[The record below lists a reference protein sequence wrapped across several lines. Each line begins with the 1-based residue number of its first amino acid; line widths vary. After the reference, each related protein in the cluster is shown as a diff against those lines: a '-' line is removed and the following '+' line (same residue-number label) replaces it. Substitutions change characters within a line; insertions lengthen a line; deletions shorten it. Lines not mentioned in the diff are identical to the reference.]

1 MKKLVKRY
9 IAESGLL
16 LIGILWGM
24 GFVTVK
30 IGLNA
35 GMNTFYLMWLRF
47 LGSFVLLSIL
57 FRKKIKKV
65 SKDDLKAGVIL
76 GIIQYFGY
84 VFQTYGA
91 AYTTVGKNAFFTAI
105 NVIIVPYIFW
115 ILNKKRPDIFSFSAS
130 IICLIGVGIMSLDG
144 NLSFTHLNKG
154 DVMTIISAFFFALQV
169 AYTGYFGR
177 KVHPMNLVL
186 LQMLVGG
193 LMFAVTQ
200 LVTSGISEVTPLHGK
215 TLIAMIY
222 IIVFSTAIPML
233 LQTYCQRLTTAT
245 RASILMSTESMF
257 APVFAFFILGEMMSL
272 RVALGAALILFAVIV
287 SETKLG
293 LVKEEDL
300 ETLK

>member
-91 AYTTVGKNAFFTAI
+91 AHTTVGKNAFFTAI

-169 AYTGYFGR
+169 AYTGHFGR

-193 LMFAVTQ
+193 LLFAGTQ
-200 LVTSGISEVTPLHGK
+200 FATSGLREVIPLHGE
-215 TLIAMIY
+215 TLMAIIY
-222 IIVFSTAIPML
+222 AVVFSTAIPML
-233 LQTYCQRLTTAT
+233 LQIYCQRLTTAT

-257 APVFAFFILGEMMSL
+257 APIFAFFVLGEIMTL
-272 RVALGAALILFAVIV
+272 RVALGAAFILFSVVV

-293 LVKEEDL
+293 MVKETDL
-300 ETLK
+300 

>member
-65 SKDDLKAGVIL
+65 SKDDLKAGLIL

-91 AYTTVGKNAFFTAI
+91 AHTTVGKNAFFTAI

-115 ILNKKRPDIFSFSAS
+115 MLNKKRPDIFSFSAS
-130 IICLIGVGIMSLDG
+130 IICLIGVGIMSLDS
-144 NLSFTHLNKG
+144 NLNFTHLNKG

-193 LMFAVTQ
+193 LLFAGTQ
-200 LVTSGISEVTPLHGK
+200 FATSGLREVIPLHGE
-215 TLIAMIY
+215 TLMAIIY
-222 IIVFSTAIPML
+222 AVVFSTAIPML
-233 LQTYCQRLTTAT
+233 LQIYCQRLTTAT

-257 APVFAFFILGEMMSL
+257 APIFAFLVLGEMMTL
-272 RVALGAALILFAVIV
+272 RVALGAVFILFSVVV

-293 LVKEEDL
+293 MVKEANL
-300 ETLK
+300 

>member
-91 AYTTVGKNAFFTAI
+91 ANTTVGKNAFFTAI

-130 IICLIGVGIMSLDG
+130 IICLIGVGIMSLDS
-144 NLSFTHLNKG
+144 NLNFTHLNKG

-193 LMFAVTQ
+193 LLFAGTQ
-200 LVTSGISEVTPLHGK
+200 FATSGLREVIPLHGE
-215 TLIAMIY
+215 TLMAIIY
-222 IIVFSTAIPML
+222 AVVFSTAIPML
-233 LQTYCQRLTTAT
+233 LQIYCQRLTTAT

-257 APVFAFFILGEMMSL
+257 APIFAFFVLGEIMTL
-272 RVALGAALILFAVIV
+272 RVALGAVFILFSVVV

-293 LVKEEDL
+293 LVKEAKL
-300 ETLK
+300 

>member
-91 AYTTVGKNAFFTAI
+91 ANTTVGKNAFFTAI

-130 IICLIGVGIMSLDG
+130 IICLIGVGIMSLDS
-144 NLSFTHLNKG
+144 NLNFTHLNKG

-193 LMFAVTQ
+193 LLFAGTQ
-200 LVTSGISEVTPLHGK
+200 FATSGLREVIPLHGE
-215 TLIAMIY
+215 TLMAIIY
-222 IIVFSTAIPML
+222 AVVFSTAIPML
-233 LQTYCQRLTTAT
+233 LQIYCQRLTTAT
-245 RASILMSTESMF
+245 KASILMSTESMF
-257 APVFAFFILGEMMSL
+257 APVFAFFILGEMMTL
-272 RVALGAALILFAVIV
+272 RVALGAIFILFSVVV

-293 LVKEEDL
+293 LVKEAKL
-300 ETLK
+300 

>member
-47 LGSFVLLSIL
+47 LGSFMLLSIL

-91 AYTTVGKNAFFTAI
+91 ANTTVGKNAFFTAI

-130 IICLIGVGIMSLDG
+130 IICMIGVGIMSLDG

-193 LMFAVTQ
+193 LLFAGTQ
-200 LVTSGISEVTPLHGK
+200 FATSGLREVIPLHGE
-215 TLIAMIY
+215 TLMAIIY
-222 IIVFSTAIPML
+222 AVVFSTAIPML
-233 LQTYCQRLTTAT
+233 LQIYCQRLTTAT

-257 APVFAFFILGEMMSL
+257 APIFAFFVLGEIMTL
-272 RVALGAALILFAVIV
+272 RVALGAVFILFSVVV

-293 LVKEEDL
+293 MVKETDL
-300 ETLK
+300 

>member
-91 AYTTVGKNAFFTAI
+91 AHTTVGKNAFFTAI

-130 IICLIGVGIMSLDG
+130 IICLIGVGIMSLDS
-144 NLSFTHLNKG
+144 NLNFTHLNKG

-193 LMFAVTQ
+193 LLFAGTQ
-200 LVTSGISEVTPLHGK
+200 FATSGLREVIPLRGE
-215 TLIAMIY
+215 TLMAIIY
-222 IIVFSTAIPML
+222 AVVFSTAIPML
-233 LQTYCQRLTTAT
+233 LQIYCQRLTTPT
-245 RASILMSTESMF
+245 KASILMSTESMF
-257 APVFAFFILGEMMSL
+257 APIFAFFVLGEMMTL
-272 RVALGAALILFAVIV
+272 RVALGAVFILFSVVV

-293 LVKEEDL
+293 MVKEADL
-300 ETLK
+300 

>member
-65 SKDDLKAGVIL
+65 SKDDLKAGLIL

-91 AYTTVGKNAFFTAI
+91 AHTTVGKNAFFTAI

-186 LQMLVGG
+186 LQMLIGG
-193 LMFAVTQ
+193 LLFAGTQ
-200 LVTSGISEVTPLHGK
+200 FATSGLREVIPLHGE
-215 TLIAMIY
+215 TLMAIIY
-222 IIVFSTAIPML
+222 AVVFSTAIPML
-233 LQTYCQRLTTAT
+233 LQIYCQRLTTAT

-257 APVFAFFILGEMMSL
+257 APIFAFLVLGEMMTL
-272 RVALGAALILFAVIV
+272 RVALGAVFILFSVVV

-293 LVKEEDL
+293 MVKEANL
-300 ETLK
+300 

>member
-91 AYTTVGKNAFFTAI
+91 ANTTVGKNAFFTAI

-115 ILNKKRPDIFSFSAS
+115 MLNKKRPDIFSFSAS
-130 IICLIGVGIMSLDG
+130 IICLIGVGIMSLDS
-144 NLSFTHLNKG
+144 NLNFTHLNKG

-186 LQMLVGG
+186 LQMLIGG
-193 LMFAVTQ
+193 LLFAGTQ
-200 LVTSGISEVTPLHGK
+200 FATSGLREVIPLHGE
-215 TLIAMIY
+215 TLMAIIY
-222 IIVFSTAIPML
+222 AVVFSTAIPML
-233 LQTYCQRLTTAT
+233 LQIYCQRLTTAT
-245 RASILMSTESMF
+245 KASILMSTESMF
-257 APVFAFFILGEMMSL
+257 APIFAFFVLGEIMTL
-272 RVALGAALILFAVIV
+272 RVALGAVFILFSVVV

-293 LVKEEDL
+293 LVKETDL
-300 ETLK
+300 

>member
-91 AYTTVGKNAFFTAI
+91 ANTTVGKNAFFTAI

-130 IICLIGVGIMSLDG
+130 IICLIGVGIMSIDG

-154 DVMTIISAFFFALQV
+154 DVITIISAFFFALQV

-193 LMFAVTQ
+193 LLFAGTQ
-200 LVTSGISEVTPLHGK
+200 FATSGLREVIPLHGE
-215 TLIAMIY
+215 TLMAIIY
-222 IIVFSTAIPML
+222 LVVFSTAIPMM
-233 LQTYCQRLTTAT
+233 LQIYCQRLTTAT
-245 RASILMSTESMF
+245 KASILMSTESMF
-257 APVFAFFILGEMMSL
+257 APVFAFFILGEMMTL
-272 RVALGAALILFAVIV
+272 RVALGAIFILFSVVV

-293 LVKEEDL
+293 LVKEAKL
-300 ETLK
+300 

>member
-91 AYTTVGKNAFFTAI
+91 ANTTVGKNAFFTAI

-130 IICLIGVGIMSLDG
+130 IICLIGVGIMSLDS
-144 NLSFTHLNKG
+144 NLNFTHLNKG

-193 LMFAVTQ
+193 LLFAGTQ
-200 LVTSGISEVTPLHGK
+200 FATSGLREVIPLHGE
-215 TLIAMIY
+215 TLMAIIY
-222 IIVFSTAIPML
+222 VVVFSTAIPML
-233 LQTYCQRLTTAT
+233 LQIYCQRLTTAT
-245 RASILMSTESMF
+245 KASILMSTESMF
-257 APVFAFFILGEMMSL
+257 APIFAFFVLGEMMTL
-272 RVALGAALILFAVIV
+272 RVALGAIFILFSVVV

-293 LVKEEDL
+293 LVKEAKL
-300 ETLK
+300 

>member
-65 SKDDLKAGVIL
+65 SKDDLKAGLIL

-91 AYTTVGKNAFFTAI
+91 ANTTVGKNAFFTAI

-130 IICLIGVGIMSLDG
+130 IICLIGVGIMSLDS
-144 NLSFTHLNKG
+144 NLNFTHLNKG

-193 LMFAVTQ
+193 LLFAGTQ
-200 LVTSGISEVTPLHGK
+200 FATSGLSEVIPLHGE
-215 TLIAMIY
+215 TLMAIIY
-222 IIVFSTAIPML
+222 LVVFSTAIPMM
-233 LQTYCQRLTTAT
+233 LQIYCQRLTTAT
-245 RASILMSTESMF
+245 KASILMSTESMF
-257 APVFAFFILGEMMSL
+257 APVFAFFILGEMMTL
-272 RVALGAALILFAVIV
+272 RVALGAIFILFSVVV

-293 LVKEEDL
+293 LVKEAKL
-300 ETLK
+300 

>member
-91 AYTTVGKNAFFTAI
+91 AHTTVGKNAFFTAI

-130 IICLIGVGIMSLDG
+130 IICLIGVGIMSLDS
-144 NLSFTHLNKG
+144 NLNFTHLNKG

-193 LMFAVTQ
+193 LLFAGTQ
-200 LVTSGISEVTPLHGK
+200 FATSGLREVVPLHGE
-215 TLIAMIY
+215 TLMAIIY
-222 IIVFSTAIPML
+222 AVVFSTAIPML
-233 LQTYCQRLTTAT
+233 LQIYCQRLTTAT

-257 APVFAFFILGEMMSL
+257 APIFAFFVLGEIMTL
-272 RVALGAALILFAVIV
+272 RVALGAVFILFSVVV

-293 LVKEEDL
+293 MVKETDL
-300 ETLK
+300 

>member
-91 AYTTVGKNAFFTAI
+91 AHTTVGKNAFFTAI

-130 IICLIGVGIMSLDG
+130 IICMIGVGIMSLDG
-144 NLSFTHLNKG
+144 NLSFTNLNKG
-154 DVMTIISAFFFALQV
+154 DVITIISAFFFALQV

-193 LMFAVTQ
+193 LLFAGTQ
-200 LVTSGISEVTPLHGK
+200 FATSGLREVIPLHGE
-215 TLIAMIY
+215 TLMAIIY
-222 IIVFSTAIPML
+222 AVVFSTAIPML
-233 LQTYCQRLTTAT
+233 LQIYCQRLTTAT

-257 APVFAFFILGEMMSL
+257 APIFAFFVLGEIMTL
-272 RVALGAALILFAVIV
+272 RVALGAVFILFSVVV

-293 LVKEEDL
+293 MVKETNL
-300 ETLK
+300 

>member
-1 MKKLVKRY
+1 MKKLVQRY

-16 LIGILWGM
+16 LLGILWGM

-91 AYTTVGKNAFFTAI
+91 AHTTVGKNAFFTAI

-115 ILNKKRPDIFSFSAS
+115 MLNKKKPDIFSFSAS
-130 IICLIGVGIMSLDG
+130 IICLIGVGIMSLDS
-144 NLSFTHLNKG
+144 NLNFTHLNKG

-193 LMFAVTQ
+193 LLFAGTQ
-200 LVTSGISEVTPLHGK
+200 FATSGLREVIPLHGE
-215 TLIAMIY
+215 TLMAIIY
-222 IIVFSTAIPML
+222 AVVFSTAIPML
-233 LQTYCQRLTTAT
+233 LQIYCQRLTTAT

-257 APVFAFFILGEMMSL
+257 APIFAFLVLGEMMTL
-272 RVALGAALILFAVIV
+272 RVALGAVFILFSVVV

-293 LVKEEDL
+293 MVKEANL
-300 ETLK
+300 

>member
-91 AYTTVGKNAFFTAI
+91 AHTTVGKNAFFTAI

-130 IICLIGVGIMSLDG
+130 IICMIGVGIMSLDG

-193 LMFAVTQ
+193 LMFAGTQ
-200 LVTSGISEVTPLHGK
+200 FATSGLSEVIPLHGE
-215 TLIAMIY
+215 TLMAIIY
-222 IIVFSTAIPML
+222 AVVFSTAIPML
-233 LQTYCQRLTTAT
+233 LQIYCQRLTTAT

-257 APVFAFFILGEMMSL
+257 APIFAFLVLGEMMTL
-272 RVALGAALILFAVIV
+272 RVALGAVFILFSVVV

-293 LVKEEDL
+293 MVKEANL
-300 ETLK
+300 

>member
-65 SKDDLKAGVIL
+65 SKDDLKAGLIL

-91 AYTTVGKNAFFTAI
+91 AHTTVGKNAFFTAI

-130 IICLIGVGIMSLDG
+130 IICLIGVGIMSLDS
-144 NLSFTHLNKG
+144 NLNFTHLNKG

-193 LMFAVTQ
+193 LLFAGTQ
-200 LVTSGISEVTPLHGK
+200 FATSGLREVIPLHGE
-215 TLIAMIY
+215 TLMAIIY
-222 IIVFSTAIPML
+222 AVVFSTAIPML
-233 LQTYCQRLTTAT
+233 LQIYCQRLTTAT

-257 APVFAFFILGEMMSL
+257 APIFAFLVLGEMMTL
-272 RVALGAALILFAVIV
+272 RVALGAVFILFSVVV

-293 LVKEEDL
+293 MVKEANL
-300 ETLK
+300 

>member
-65 SKDDLKAGVIL
+65 SKDDLKAGLIL

-91 AYTTVGKNAFFTAI
+91 AHTTVGKNAFFTAI

-130 IICLIGVGIMSLDG
+130 IICLIGVGIMSLDS
-144 NLSFTHLNKG
+144 NLNFTHLNKG

-193 LMFAVTQ
+193 LLFAGTQ
-200 LVTSGISEVTPLHGK
+200 FATSGLSEVIPLHGE
-215 TLIAMIY
+215 TLMAIIY
-222 IIVFSTAIPML
+222 AVVFSTAIPML
-233 LQTYCQRLTTAT
+233 LQIYCQRLTTPT
-245 RASILMSTESMF
+245 KASILMSTESMF
-257 APVFAFFILGEMMSL
+257 APIFAFFVLGEMMTL
-272 RVALGAALILFAVIV
+272 RVALGAIFILFSVVV

-293 LVKEEDL
+293 MVKEESL
-300 ETLK
+300 

>member
-24 GFVTVK
+24 GFVTVQ

-65 SKDDLKAGVIL
+65 SKDDLKAGIIL

-91 AYTTVGKNAFFTAI
+91 ANTTVGKNAFFTAI

-115 ILNKKRPDIFSFSAS
+115 MLNKKRPDIFSFSAS
-130 IICLIGVGIMSLDG
+130 IICLIGVGIMSLDS
-144 NLSFTHLNKG
+144 NLNFTHLNKG

-193 LMFAVTQ
+193 LLFAGTQ
-200 LVTSGISEVTPLHGK
+200 FATSGLREVIPLHGE
-215 TLIAMIY
+215 TLMAIIY
-222 IIVFSTAIPML
+222 AVVFSTAIPML
-233 LQTYCQRLTTAT
+233 LQIYCQRLTTAT

-257 APVFAFFILGEMMSL
+257 APIFAFLVLGEMMTL
-272 RVALGAALILFAVIV
+272 RVALGAVFILFSVVV

-293 LVKEEDL
+293 MVKEANL
-300 ETLK
+300 

>member
-91 AYTTVGKNAFFTAI
+91 ANTTVGKNAFFTAI

-130 IICLIGVGIMSLDG
+130 IICLIGVGIMSLDS
-144 NLSFTHLNKG
+144 NLNFTHLNKG

-193 LMFAVTQ
+193 LLFAGTQ
-200 LVTSGISEVTPLHGK
+200 FATSGLREVIPLHGE
-215 TLIAMIY
+215 TLMAIIY
-222 IIVFSTAIPML
+222 LVVFSTAIPMM
-233 LQTYCQRLTTAT
+233 LQIYCQRLTTAT

-257 APVFAFFILGEMMSL
+257 APVFAFFILGEMMTL
-272 RVALGAALILFAVIV
+272 RVALGAIFILFSVVV

-293 LVKEEDL
+293 LVKEAKL
-300 ETLK
+300 

>member
-91 AYTTVGKNAFFTAI
+91 AHTTVGKNAFFTAI

-115 ILNKKRPDIFSFSAS
+115 MLNKKKPDIFSFSAS
-130 IICLIGVGIMSLDG
+130 IICLIGVGIMSLDS
-144 NLSFTHLNKG
+144 NLNFTHLNKG

-193 LMFAVTQ
+193 LLFAGTQ
-200 LVTSGISEVTPLHGK
+200 FATSGLREVIPLHGE
-215 TLIAMIY
+215 TLMAIIY
-222 IIVFSTAIPML
+222 AVVFSTAIPML
-233 LQTYCQRLTTAT
+233 LQIYCQRLTTAT

-257 APVFAFFILGEMMSL
+257 APIFAFLVLGEMMTL
-272 RVALGAALILFAVIV
+272 RVALGAVFILFSVVV

-293 LVKEEDL
+293 MVKEANL
-300 ETLK
+300 

>member
-91 AYTTVGKNAFFTAI
+91 ANTTVGKNAFFTAI

-130 IICLIGVGIMSLDG
+130 IICLIGVGIMSLDS
-144 NLSFTHLNKG
+144 NLNFTHLNKG

-193 LMFAVTQ
+193 LLFAGTQ
-200 LVTSGISEVTPLHGK
+200 FATSGLREVIPLHGE
-215 TLIAMIY
+215 TLMAIIY
-222 IIVFSTAIPML
+222 AVVFSTAIPML
-233 LQTYCQRLTTAT
+233 LQIYCQRLTTAT

-257 APVFAFFILGEMMSL
+257 APIFAFFVLGEIMTL
-272 RVALGAALILFAVIV
+272 RVALGAVFILFSVVV

-293 LVKEEDL
+293 MVKETDL
-300 ETLK
+300 

>member
-91 AYTTVGKNAFFTAI
+91 AHTTVGKNAFFTAI

-130 IICLIGVGIMSLDG
+130 IICLIGVGIMSLDS
-144 NLSFTHLNKG
+144 NLNFAHLNKG

-193 LMFAVTQ
+193 LLFAGTQ
-200 LVTSGISEVTPLHGK
+200 FATSGLREVIPLHGE
-215 TLIAMIY
+215 TLMAIIY
-222 IIVFSTAIPML
+222 AVVFSTAIPML
-233 LQTYCQRLTTAT
+233 LQIYCQRLTTAT

-257 APVFAFFILGEMMSL
+257 APIFAFLVLGEMMTL
-272 RVALGAALILFAVIV
+272 RVALGAVFILFSVVV

-293 LVKEEDL
+293 MVKEANL
-300 ETLK
+300 

>member
-9 IAESGLL
+9 IAASGLL

-91 AYTTVGKNAFFTAI
+91 ANTTVGKNAFFTAI

-130 IICLIGVGIMSLDG
+130 IICLIGVGIMSLDS
-144 NLSFTHLNKG
+144 NLNFTHLNKG

-193 LMFAVTQ
+193 LLFAGTQ
-200 LVTSGISEVTPLHGK
+200 FATSGLREVIPLHGE
-215 TLIAMIY
+215 TLMAIIY
-222 IIVFSTAIPML
+222 LVVFSTAIPMM
-233 LQTYCQRLTTAT
+233 LQIYCQRLTTAT
-245 RASILMSTESMF
+245 KASILMSTESMF
-257 APVFAFFILGEMMSL
+257 APVFAFFILGEMMTL
-272 RVALGAALILFAVIV
+272 RVALGAIFILFSVVV

-293 LVKEEDL
+293 LVKEAKL
-300 ETLK
+300 

>member
-65 SKDDLKAGVIL
+65 SKDDLKAGLIL

-91 AYTTVGKNAFFTAI
+91 AHTTVGKNAFFTAI

-193 LMFAVTQ
+193 LLFAGTQ
-200 LVTSGISEVTPLHGK
+200 FATSGLREVIPLHGE
-215 TLIAMIY
+215 TLMAIIY
-222 IIVFSTAIPML
+222 AVVFSTAIPML
-233 LQTYCQRLTTAT
+233 LQIYCQRLTTAT

-257 APVFAFFILGEMMSL
+257 APIFAFFVLGEIMTL
-272 RVALGAALILFAVIV
+272 RVALGAVFILFSVVV

-293 LVKEEDL
+293 LVKETDL
-300 ETLK
+300 

>member
-91 AYTTVGKNAFFTAI
+91 ANTTVGKNAFFTAI

-130 IICLIGVGIMSLDG
+130 IICLIGVGIMSLDS
-144 NLSFTHLNKG
+144 NLNFTHLNKG

-193 LMFAVTQ
+193 LLFAGTQ
-200 LVTSGISEVTPLHGK
+200 FATSGLSEVIPLHGE
-215 TLIAMIY
+215 TLMAIIY
-222 IIVFSTAIPML
+222 AVVFSTAIPML
-233 LQTYCQRLTTAT
+233 LQIYCQRLTTPT
-245 RASILMSTESMF
+245 KASILMSTESMF
-257 APVFAFFILGEMMSL
+257 APIFAFFVLGEMMTL
-272 RVALGAALILFAVIV
+272 RVALGAVFILFSVVV

-293 LVKEEDL
+293 MVKEVNL
-300 ETLK
+300 

>member
-65 SKDDLKAGVIL
+65 SKDDLKAGLIL

-91 AYTTVGKNAFFTAI
+91 AHTTVGKNAFFTAI

-130 IICLIGVGIMSLDG
+130 IICLIGVGIMSLDS
-144 NLSFTHLNKG
+144 NLNFTHLNKG

-193 LMFAVTQ
+193 LLFAGTQ
-200 LVTSGISEVTPLHGK
+200 FATSGLREVIPLHGE
-215 TLIAMIY
+215 TLMAIIY
-222 IIVFSTAIPML
+222 AVVFSTAIPML
-233 LQTYCQRLTTAT
+233 LQIYCQRLTTAT
-245 RASILMSTESMF
+245 KASILMSTESMF
-257 APVFAFFILGEMMSL
+257 APIFAFFVLGEIMTL
-272 RVALGAALILFAVIV
+272 RVALGAVFILFSVVV

-293 LVKEEDL
+293 LVKETDL
-300 ETLK
+300 

>member
-91 AYTTVGKNAFFTAI
+91 ANTTVGKNAFFTAI

-115 ILNKKRPDIFSFSAS
+115 MLNKKRPDIFSFSAS
-130 IICLIGVGIMSLDG
+130 IICLIGVGIMSLDS
-144 NLSFTHLNKG
+144 NLNFTHLNKG

-193 LMFAVTQ
+193 LLFAGTQ
-200 LVTSGISEVTPLHGK
+200 FATSGLREVIPLHGE
-215 TLIAMIY
+215 TLMAIIY
-222 IIVFSTAIPML
+222 AVVFSTAIPML
-233 LQTYCQRLTTAT
+233 LQIYCQRLTTAT

-257 APVFAFFILGEMMSL
+257 APIFAFFVLGEIMTL
-272 RVALGAALILFAVIV
+272 RVALGAVFILFSVVV

-293 LVKEEDL
+293 MVKETDL
-300 ETLK
+300 

>member
-91 AYTTVGKNAFFTAI
+91 AHTTVGKNAFFTAI

-130 IICLIGVGIMSLDG
+130 IICMIGVGIMSLDG

-193 LMFAVTQ
+193 LLFAGTQ
-200 LVTSGISEVTPLHGK
+200 FATSGLREVIPLHGE
-215 TLIAMIY
+215 TLMAIIY
-222 IIVFSTAIPML
+222 AVVFSTAIPML
-233 LQTYCQRLTTAT
+233 LQIYCQRLTTAT

-257 APVFAFFILGEMMSL
+257 APIFAFFILGEIMTL
-272 RVALGAALILFAVIV
+272 RVALGAVFILFSVVV

-293 LVKEEDL
+293 MVKETDL
-300 ETLK
+300 

>member
-91 AYTTVGKNAFFTAI
+91 ANTTVGKNAFFTAI

-130 IICLIGVGIMSLDG
+130 IICMIGVGIMSLDG

-193 LMFAVTQ
+193 LLFAGTQ
-200 LVTSGISEVTPLHGK
+200 FATSGLREVIPLHGE
-215 TLIAMIY
+215 TLMAIIY
-222 IIVFSTAIPML
+222 AVVFSTAIPML
-233 LQTYCQRLTTAT
+233 LQIYCQRLTTAT

-257 APVFAFFILGEMMSL
+257 APIFAFFVLGEIMTL
-272 RVALGAALILFAVIV
+272 RVALGAAFILFSVVV

-293 LVKEEDL
+293 MVKEADL
-300 ETLK
+300 

>member
-91 AYTTVGKNAFFTAI
+91 AHTTVGKNAFFTAI

-115 ILNKKRPDIFSFSAS
+115 MLNKKRPDIFSFSAS
-130 IICLIGVGIMSLDG
+130 IICMIGVGIMSLDG

-169 AYTGYFGR
+169 AYTGHFGR

-193 LMFAVTQ
+193 LLFAGTQ
-200 LVTSGISEVTPLHGK
+200 FATSGLREVIPLHGE
-215 TLIAMIY
+215 TLMAIIY
-222 IIVFSTAIPML
+222 AVVFSTAIPML
-233 LQTYCQRLTTAT
+233 LQIYCQRLTTAT

-257 APVFAFFILGEMMSL
+257 APIFAFFVLGEIMTL
-272 RVALGAALILFAVIV
+272 RVALGAVFILFSVVV

-293 LVKEEDL
+293 MVKETDL
-300 ETLK
+300 

>member
-91 AYTTVGKNAFFTAI
+91 ANTTVGKNAFFTAI

-130 IICLIGVGIMSLDG
+130 IICLIGVGIMSLDS
-144 NLSFTHLNKG
+144 NLNFTHLNKG

-193 LMFAVTQ
+193 LLFAGTQ
-200 LVTSGISEVTPLHGK
+200 FATSGLREVIPLHGE
-215 TLIAMIY
+215 TLMAIIY
-222 IIVFSTAIPML
+222 LVVFSTAIPMM
-233 LQTYCQRLTTAT
+233 LQIYCQRLTTAT
-245 RASILMSTESMF
+245 KASILMSTESMF
-257 APVFAFFILGEMMSL
+257 APIFAFFVLGEIMTL
-272 RVALGAALILFAVIV
+272 RVALGAVFILFSVVV

-293 LVKEEDL
+293 MVKEADL
-300 ETLK
+300 

>member
-91 AYTTVGKNAFFTAI
+91 ANTTVGKNAFFTAI

-130 IICLIGVGIMSLDG
+130 IICLIGVGIMSLDS
-144 NLSFTHLNKG
+144 NLNFTHLNKG

-193 LMFAVTQ
+193 LLFAGTQ
-200 LVTSGISEVTPLHGK
+200 FATSGLREVIPLHGE
-215 TLIAMIY
+215 TLMAIIY
-222 IIVFSTAIPML
+222 AVVFSTAIPML
-233 LQTYCQRLTTAT
+233 LQIYCQRLTTAT

-257 APVFAFFILGEMMSL
+257 APIFAFFVLGEIMTL
-272 RVALGAALILFAVIV
+272 RVALGAAFILFSVVV

-293 LVKEEDL
+293 MVKETNL
-300 ETLK
+300 

>member
-91 AYTTVGKNAFFTAI
+91 AHTTVGKNAFFTAI

-115 ILNKKRPDIFSFSAS
+115 MLNKKRPDIFSFSAS
-130 IICLIGVGIMSLDG
+130 IICMIGVGIMSLDG

-154 DVMTIISAFFFALQV
+154 DVMTIISAFFFALQA
-169 AYTGYFGR
+169 AYTGHFGR

-193 LMFAVTQ
+193 LLFAGTQ
-200 LVTSGISEVTPLHGK
+200 FATSGLREVIPLHGE
-215 TLIAMIY
+215 TLMAIIY
-222 IIVFSTAIPML
+222 AVVFSTAIPML
-233 LQTYCQRLTTAT
+233 LQIYCQRLTTAT

-257 APVFAFFILGEMMSL
+257 APIFAFFVLGEIMTL
-272 RVALGAALILFAVIV
+272 RVALGAAFILFSVVV

-293 LVKEEDL
+293 MVKETDL
-300 ETLK
+300 

>member
-91 AYTTVGKNAFFTAI
+91 AHTTVGKNAFFTAI

-115 ILNKKRPDIFSFSAS
+115 MLNKKRPDIFSFSAS
-130 IICLIGVGIMSLDG
+130 IICLIGVGIMSLDS
-144 NLSFTHLNKG
+144 NLNFTHLNKG

-193 LMFAVTQ
+193 LLFAGTQ
-200 LVTSGISEVTPLHGK
+200 FATSGLREVIPLHGE
-215 TLIAMIY
+215 TLMAIIY
-222 IIVFSTAIPML
+222 AVVFSTAIPML
-233 LQTYCQRLTTAT
+233 LQIYCQRLTTAT

-257 APVFAFFILGEMMSL
+257 APIFAFFVLGEIMTL
-272 RVALGAALILFAVIV
+272 RVALGAVFILFSVVV

-293 LVKEEDL
+293 LVKETDL
-300 ETLK
+300 

>member
-91 AYTTVGKNAFFTAI
+91 ANTTVGKNAFFTAI

-130 IICLIGVGIMSLDG
+130 IICLIGVGIMSLDS
-144 NLSFTHLNKG
+144 NLNFTHLNKG

-193 LMFAVTQ
+193 LLFAGTQ
-200 LVTSGISEVTPLHGK
+200 FATSGLREVIPLHGE
-215 TLIAMIY
+215 TLMAIIY
-222 IIVFSTAIPML
+222 LVVFSTAIPMM
-233 LQTYCQRLTTAT
+233 LQIYCQRLTTAT
-245 RASILMSTESMF
+245 KASILMSTESMF

-272 RVALGAALILFAVIV
+272 RVALGAVLILFAVII

-293 LVKEEDL
+293 MVKEEDL
-300 ETLK
+300 

>member
-65 SKDDLKAGVIL
+65 SKDDLKAGLIL

-91 AYTTVGKNAFFTAI
+91 AHTTVGKNAFFTAI

-193 LMFAVTQ
+193 LLFAGTQ
-200 LVTSGISEVTPLHGK
+200 FATSGLREVIPLHGE
-215 TLIAMIY
+215 TLMAIIY
-222 IIVFSTAIPML
+222 AVVFSTAIPML
-233 LQTYCQRLTTAT
+233 LQIYCQRLTTAT

-257 APVFAFFILGEMMSL
+257 APIFAFFVLGEIMTL
-272 RVALGAALILFAVIV
+272 RVALGAVFILFSVVV

-293 LVKEEDL
+293 MVKETDL
-300 ETLK
+300 

>member
-91 AYTTVGKNAFFTAI
+91 AHTTVGKNAFFTAI

-130 IICLIGVGIMSLDG
+130 IICLIGVGIMSLDS
-144 NLSFTHLNKG
+144 NLNFTHLNKG

-193 LMFAVTQ
+193 LLFAGTQ
-200 LVTSGISEVTPLHGK
+200 FATSGLREVIPLHGE
-215 TLIAMIY
+215 TLMAIIY
-222 IIVFSTAIPML
+222 AVVFSTAIPML
-233 LQTYCQRLTTAT
+233 LQIYCQRLTTAT

-257 APVFAFFILGEMMSL
+257 APIFAFFVLGEMMTL
-272 RVALGAALILFAVIV
+272 RVALGAVFILFSVVV

-293 LVKEEDL
+293 MVKEADL
-300 ETLK
+300 

>member
-91 AYTTVGKNAFFTAI
+91 AHTTVGKNAFFTAI

-130 IICLIGVGIMSLDG
+130 IICMIGVGIMSLDG

-193 LMFAVTQ
+193 LLFAGTQ
-200 LVTSGISEVTPLHGK
+200 FATSGLREVIPLHGE
-215 TLIAMIY
+215 TLMAIIY
-222 IIVFSTAIPML
+222 AVVFSTAIPML
-233 LQTYCQRLTTAT
+233 LQIYCQRLTTAT

-257 APVFAFFILGEMMSL
+257 APIFAFLVLGEMMTL
-272 RVALGAALILFAVIV
+272 RVALGAVFILFSVVV

-293 LVKEEDL
+293 MVKETDL
-300 ETLK
+300 

>member
-91 AYTTVGKNAFFTAI
+91 AHTTVGKNAFFTAI

-130 IICLIGVGIMSLDG
+130 IICMIGVGIMSLDG

-193 LMFAVTQ
+193 LLFAGTQ
-200 LVTSGISEVTPLHGK
+200 FATSGLREVIPLHGE
-215 TLIAMIY
+215 TLMAIIY
-222 IIVFSTAIPML
+222 AVVFSTAIPML
-233 LQTYCQRLTTAT
+233 LQIYCQRLTTAT

-257 APVFAFFILGEMMSL
+257 APIFALFVLGEIMTL
-272 RVALGAALILFAVIV
+272 RVALGAVFILFSVVV

-293 LVKEEDL
+293 MVKETDL
-300 ETLK
+300 